1 MFPSRRVTTT
11 LWARSSARCCDTFV
25 HQIWVGMNN
34 EERREACQILLERVR
49 MDTLNKQ
56 LWLEP
61 GRSSRRY
68 LITVVSGVDL
78 VPPAGAEPA

>member
-1 MFPSRRVTTT
+1 M
-11 LWARSSARCCDTFV
+11 